1 MMFSDSN
8 HATSIRPESTSFGTF
23 FAGGQDSNRGL
34 TPPARSDLPTGLYD
48 TDNTTASQT
57 LNTTHT
63 V

>member
-1 MMFSDSN
+1 MSN
-8 HATSIRPESTSFGTF
+8 PKISVTTE
-23 FAGGQDSNRGL
+23 GQADSNRGL